1 MRGRI
6 ALISIA
12 LVATAVFSGC
22 SKPAEKEEDVA
33 VKREASGVNTIA
45 PAQAAIV
52 GGVVVETFDVEGYTY
67 LNLEDPERG
76 RFWAAVPPM
85 KAAVGDWVEV
95 AGASLMSNFHS
106 KTLNKTFEYIFFGTS
121 SQIVSK
127 KGTRTVSEGV
137 PSDHPPRFTGPV
149 EMEAVEKV
157 EGGYTVAGLYAK
169 KKELAGKEVKVRGRV
184 VKYMEGIMGMNW
196 AHLRDGT
203 GSEGT
208 NDVTITTKQKTRK
221 GDIIVATGKLSMDKD
236 FGGGYNYSIIIEDSK
251 IVQE

>member
-33 VKREASGVNTIA
+33 VKREAPGVNTIA

-67 LNLEDPERG
+67 LNLEDPEKG
-76 RFWAAVPPM
+76 PFWAAVPPT
-85 KAAVGDWVEV
+85 KAAVGDWVEIG
-95 AGASLMSNFHS
+95 GASLMSNFHS

-121 SQIVSK
+121 SRITSK
-127 KGTRTVSEGV
+127 KSTGTVSEGV
-137 PSDHPPRFTGPV
+137 PPGHPPQFTGPV

-196 AHLRDGT
+196 VHLRDGT

-236 FGGGYNYSIIIEDSK
+236 FGGGYN
-251 IVQE
+251 